1 MPYLGGAGVEEHHV
15 DLSGWLYTGRGCYS
29 PCASGQV
36 GAGQGS
42 VREQRD
48 EMPANMFC
56 SCSPG
61 GSEEL
66 GCLPGG
72 CVGDGHVDSWGQ
84 MPWFLAPLRQ
94 GSGDWCVERLAGK
107 LAAAA
112 QLRRGQLLQLGPL
125 SLQGSQLEQ
134 PPPIGREAAAFLC
147 GNLCVRLQM
156 LGFFTCVF
164 FSLNIFFLIMYLA
177 VAWQLVRPAD

>member
-1 MPYLGGAGVEEHHV
+1 MRCLILGARGLRSIMLICLAGCTLPVGPTLLV
-15 DLSGWLYTGRGCYS
+15 LLDR
-29 PCASGQV
+29 SGQDRDLW
-36 GAGQGS
+36 GS
-42 VREQRD
+42 NV
-48 EMPANMFC
+48 MKWPANMFC
-56 SCSPG
+56 CRSPG

-112 QLRRGQLLQLGPL
+112 QLRRGKLLQLGPL

-134 PPPIGREAAAFLC
+134 PPP
-147 GNLCVRLQM
+147 
-156 LGFFTCVF
+156 
-164 FSLNIFFLIMYLA
+164 
-177 VAWQLVRPAD
+177 